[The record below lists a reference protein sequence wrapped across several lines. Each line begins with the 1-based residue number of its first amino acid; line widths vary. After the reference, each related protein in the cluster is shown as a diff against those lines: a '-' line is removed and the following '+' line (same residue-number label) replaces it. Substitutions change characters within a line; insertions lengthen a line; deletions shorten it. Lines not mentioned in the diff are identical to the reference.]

1 MARQARLALA
11 GQMHYVLL
19 RGHNG
24 MVVMTDADDRTLFLR
39 ALNESLAGCTL
50 HAFGLLDSEVH
61 LLMRPKDES
70 SLSRDM
76 QALGRRFVA
85 AYNRRHGRTGTPW
98 DGRFRAAVVESG
110 IMSLAAVRRVDR
122 LGAAIEGASSATARL
137 QSGLQ
142 TKVVD
147 PPELWALGNTPFERE
162 SAYRELLAQAL
173 PAELDEHID
182 GALRSGRVIGSEA
195 FIRRLADQT
204 RRRLSPGHRG
214 RPARER

>member
-11 GQMHYVLL
+11 GLMHYVLL

-24 MVVMTDADDRTLFLR
+24 MVVMTDADDRALFLR

-61 LLMRPKDES
+61 LLLRPKDEGA
-70 SLSRDM
+70 LSRDM

-98 DGRFRAAVVESG
+98 DGRFRAAVVEPG
-110 IMSLAAVRRVDR
+110 AMSLAVVRRVDR
-122 LGAAIEGASSATARL
+122 LAAGVEGASSAAARL
-137 QSGLQ
+137 QSGLL

-162 SAYRELLAQAL
+162 DAYRELLAQTL
-173 PAELDEHID
+173 PVELEQRID
-182 GALRSGRVIGSEA
+182 AALRSGRVIGGEA
-195 FIRRLADQT
+195 FVRHLAEQT
-204 RRRLSPGHRG
+204 RRRLAPGRRG
-214 RPARER
+214 RPMRSD